1 MKGQMC
7 TVLTSLKEPH
17 SSQVA
22 SPAQIQ
28 GGEKNRESGQRE
40 RIWVKPSSFPL
51 SLLVFP
57 AFCRFSNLLSEP
69 SRQDASEQLP
79 PVGAL
84 A

>member
-7 TVLTSLKEPH
+7 AVVTFLKEPR

-22 SPAQIQ
+22 FPAQIQ
-28 GGEKNRESGQRE
+28 GGEKNRESGQRK

-51 SLLVFP
+51 SLLVFS
-57 AFCRFSNLLSEP
+57 AFCRFSNLLSEL
-69 SRQDASEQLP
+69 SRQDASEHLP